1 MIELKLPL
9 KHRYG
14 LHARPSQ
21 VIATAA
27 MKYESDIVL
36 KWKDEEVDA
45 KSVLG
50 LISLGIPAESTLEFR
65 IDGEDEQQAA
75 QEIEQLVAVNF
86 GLEEPK
92 KTED

>member
-21 VIATAA
+21 VIASAA

-36 KWKDEEVDA
+36 KWKGEEVDA

-50 LISLGIPAESTLEFR
+50 LISLGIPADSTLEFR
-65 IDGEDEQQAA
+65 IEGEDEKSAA
-75 QEIEQLVAVNF
+75 EKIERLVAINF
-86 GLEEPK
+86 GLEEAQK
-92 KTED
+92 ED